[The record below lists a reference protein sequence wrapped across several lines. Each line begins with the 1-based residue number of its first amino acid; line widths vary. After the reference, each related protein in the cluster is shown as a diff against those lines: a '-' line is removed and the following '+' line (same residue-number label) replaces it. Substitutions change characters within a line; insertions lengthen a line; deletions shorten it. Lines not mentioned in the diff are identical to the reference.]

1 MKSIEAISSEIMYY
15 QELKQTPEINEY
27 INIINLCYD
36 LIANTS
42 LMINNPENYTTL
54 GDTADEML
62 GENPEDR
69 VYRYGTILNPI
80 TDYLGLVLKNKPIK
94 DFIKETRESL
104 KMTKYAFS
112 KLTGYS
118 ESQLRQWENGQNTP
132 GIDKVLDI
140 IGKVQILNRST

>member
-1 MKSIEAISSEIMYY
+1 MKAIEAISSEIMYY
-15 QELKQTPEINEY
+15 QELRQTPEVSEY
-27 INIINLCYD
+27 LNTLNLCYD

-42 LMINNPENYTTL
+42 LMINNYENWTTL
-54 GDTADEML
+54 GDTADEIL
-62 GENPEDR
+62 GEKPEDS
-69 VYRYGTILNPI
+69 VYRYGTTLNPI
-80 TDYLGLVLKNKPIK
+80 TDYLGLVHKNKPIK

-140 IGKVQILNRST
+140 IEKVQTHKLS